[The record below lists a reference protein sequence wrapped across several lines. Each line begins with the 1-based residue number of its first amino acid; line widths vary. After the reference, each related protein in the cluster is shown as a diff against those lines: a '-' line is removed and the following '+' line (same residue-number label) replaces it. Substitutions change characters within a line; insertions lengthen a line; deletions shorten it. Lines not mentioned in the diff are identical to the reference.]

1 MSQATTPGPA
11 SAAGAASKTV
21 TRQDVLVA
29 VQRMFSSPKYKPPM
43 LPVVAMK
50 VLELS
55 RSSDVSFDAFVT
67 LLESDSLLA
76 GQIIK
81 LAASPLYS
89 SVVPIQSIKQALLR
103 LGQRTLT
110 DLCLQAAMTG
120 KVFRAPGLDHVMERI
135 RAHCVAVG
143 HISRLICNH
152 KQLAG
157 DDAFLIGLMHDSGIA
172 IGVLA
177 LNSNGQRT
185 DWGTAYGALLEAHQA
200 VVEQLVLYWQLP
212 EDFLIPLIRHH
223 QPDML
228 LDTAGAAVILA
239 DVLADELGYGVPPGP
254 LGTMEGPPVKEL
266 AQDLLELSDEE
277 VRTITKKS
285 DELLR
290 LVLGGGPR

>member
-1 MSQATTPGPA
+1 M
-11 SAAGAASKTV
+11 
-21 TRQDVLVA
+21 A
-29 VQRMFSSPKYKPPM
+29 VQRMFSSPGYKPPM

-55 RSSDVSFDAFVT
+55 RSSDVSFDAFVA

-110 DLCLQAAMTG
+110 ELCLQAAMTG

-143 HISRLICNH
+143 HTSRMICNH
-152 KQLAG
+152 KGLAG
-157 DDAFLIGLMHDSGIA
+157 DDAFLIGLMHDAGIA
-172 IGVLA
+172 VGVLA
-177 LNSNGQRT
+177 LNCGGQRT
-185 DWGTAYGALLEAHQA
+185 DWGTAYSALLDAHQA
-200 VVEQLVLYWQLP
+200 VMEQLVLYWQLP
-212 EDFLIPLIRHH
+212 EEFLVPLIRHH

-239 DVLADELGYGVPPGP
+239 DVIADDLGYAVPPGP
-254 LGTMEGPPVKEL
+254 LGTQEGPPVRAL

-277 VRTITKKS
+277 VADITKKA
-285 DELLR
+285 DEVLK
-290 LVLGGGPR
+290 LVLGAGPR